1 MVSKLRIIW
10 KQTVTWEDED
20 DDEQASPLE
29 RRPRLSRAEL
39 ERRQREQALA
49 TSKSSAVPPGWVGEF
64 STPRAYIRAKRQE
77 KQQEYELQLKRR
89 EQVGACNPAL
99 LVCMPSD
106 VCRLSMPCCACLML
120 QPQQLEKPPRHRSV
134 TRFEYSSFNQT
145 SWRVGDRSHF
155 EAQ

>member
-1 MVSKLRIIW
+1 MIW
-10 KQTVTWEDED
+10 KQTVGDED

-49 TSKSSAVPPGWVGEF
+49 TSKSRAVPPGWVGEF

-89 EQVGACNPAL
+89 EQVGACNPA
-99 LVCMPSD
+99 D
-106 VCRLSMPCCACLML
+106 
-120 QPQQLEKPPRHRSV
+120 
-134 TRFEYSSFNQT
+134 TRMY
-145 SWRVGDRSHF
+145 
-155 EAQ
+155 A